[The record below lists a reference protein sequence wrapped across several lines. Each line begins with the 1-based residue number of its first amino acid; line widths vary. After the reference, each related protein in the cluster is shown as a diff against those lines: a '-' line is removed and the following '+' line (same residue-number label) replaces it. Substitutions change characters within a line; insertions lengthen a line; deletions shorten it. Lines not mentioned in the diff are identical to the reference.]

1 MHVAIAGSSGLIG
14 TALVAQLRQ
23 AGHDVLRLVR
33 GRSRGP
39 DERAWDPSAATM
51 DAGALDGVDAVVNLC
66 GSAMA
71 ARRWSGEFKQAI
83 RDSRIAPTEVL
94 ATAVAEHQVPVL
106 VNASGV
112 GYYGDTADRAVD
124 ETAPVGAGFLAGVC
138 RDWEAATATA
148 ERGGARVVRLRTGL
162 VISPSGGLMGQLKP
176 LFAAGLGG
184 RLGTG
189 TQYMPWISLADEV
202 GAIRFALEHE
212 ELSGPVN
219 LSGPDPVTNEEF
231 TRAVG
236 EAMHRPTLLVVP
248 GFALRLV
255 RGAELV
261 DQMVLTGQRAVPAV
275 LSRHRYPFQHPTLP
289 AALGAALNG

>member
-51 DAGALDGVDAVVNLC
+51 DAGALDGIDAVVNLC

-112 GYYGDTADRAVD
+112 GYYGDTGDREVD

-138 RDWEAATATA
+138 RDWEAATAAA

-189 TQYMPWISLADEV
+189 AQYMPWISLADEV

-219 LSGPDPVTNEEF
+219 LSGPEPVTNEEF

-255 RGAELV
+255 RGTELV